1 MKSGFNETVGCSLFF
16 EHLYMLIHNILYA
29 GHFNSL
35 CH

>member
-1 MKSGFNETVGCSLFF
+1 MKSGFNETLLAVLFF

-29 GHFNSL
+29 GHFNSP